1 MTLVDIISNG
11 GLLCDGDW
19 IEKKDQDV
27 RGKVRLIQLADIGDG
42 EFKDK
47 SSKYITLETAER
59 LHCTFLEKGDILI
72 ARLPEPLGRACI
84 FPLEGAYITA
94 VDIAILRIKDIS
106 INPQYI
112 MYLINSS
119 TFRSQIKQYESG
131 TTRKRISRKNLE
143 KIEFSLPNLEIQNRI
158 VARIEEL
165 FSKLDK
171 AVDTLKT
178 TKEQLAVYRQA
189 VLKAAFEGKYTKWW
203 RKNHNV
209 SANEEYCELR
219 KENQVFKD
227 TSGDENDL
235 SLNIPDEWMKVR
247 LGEIFDVEVGA
258 TPSRQH
264 AEYWN
269 GSIPW
274 VSSGEVRFTTINKT
288 REMITDIGLKNAS
301 TNLQPIGTVLLAMI
315 GEGKTRGQS
324 AILNIPAAHNQN
336 TAAILVSK
344 TLCQPKY
351 IYYFLQ
357 LNYENT
363 RRVGSG
369 NNQKALNKERV
380 RAIRIPFAPIAEQ
393 SIIVKEIEKR
403 LSICENIEQTVNTAL
418 AQADTMRQSILK
430 QAFEGK
436 KDVY

>member
-178 TKEQLAVYRQA
+178 TKEQLTVYRQA
-189 VLKAAFEGKYTKWW
+189 VLKDAFSDFEK
-203 RKNHNV
+203 
-209 SANEEYCELR
+209 
-219 KENQVFKD
+219 KD
-227 TSGDENDL
+227 SIRNLTTVVTSGSRGWAKYYSENGALFVRIGNLTHSGIDIDFSDIQHITPPDNAEGIRTRLQPNDVLVSITADL
-235 SLNIPDEWMKVR
+235 
-247 LGEIFDVEVGA
+247 
-258 TPSRQH
+258 
-264 AEYWN
+264 
-269 GSIPW
+269 GSIGF
-274 VSSGEVRFTTINKT
+274 VSKKGEEAYINQHIALVRFQNPVQGRFMAWYLRSEYGQK
-288 REMITDIGLKNAS
+288 DLLKNKRGGGKLGLGLDDIRD
-301 TNLQPIGTVLLAMI
+301 TPVPIVDDI
-315 GEGKTRGQS
+315 
-324 AILNIPAAHNQN
+324 
-336 TAAILVSK
+336 TATEIVDK
-344 TLCQPKY
+344 VEE
-351 IYYFLQ
+351 Q
-357 LNYENT
+357 LS
-363 RRVGSG
+363 VCDS
-369 NNQKALNKERV
+369 
-380 RAIRIPFAPIAEQ
+380 
-393 SIIVKEIEKR
+393 IEK
-403 LSICENIEQTVNTAL
+403 TVDTAL
-418 AQADTMRQSILK
+418 AQADAMRQSILK
-430 QAFEGK
+430 QAFEE
-436 KDVY
+436 

>member
-1 MTLVDIISNG
+1 MN
-11 GLLCDGDW
+11 W
-19 IEKKDQDV
+19 KK
-27 RGKVRLIQLADIGDG
+27 
-42 EFKDK
+42 
-47 SSKYITLETAER
+47 
-59 LHCTFLEKGDILI
+59 
-72 ARLPEPLGRACI
+72 EPLGKICK
-84 FPLEGAYITA
+84 T
-94 VDIAILRIKDIS
+94 
-106 INPQYI
+106 
-112 MYLINSS
+112 
-119 TFRSQIKQYESG
+119 TSG
-131 TTRKRISRKNLE
+131 GTPSRKNQSYYQNGTIPWVKSGELE
-143 KIEFSLPNLEIQNRI
+143 NNIITTSEEFITEEGLLNSSAKIFPAGTLLIALYGATIGKLAFLGIDAATNQAVCGIFQNENVSLKYLYYYLLFQRPNLIKQGVGGAQPNISQTILKKLEISYPDSITEQQRI

-165 FSKLDK
+165 FSELDK

-178 TKEQLAVYRQA
+178 TKEQLEVYRQA

-227 TSGDENDL
+227 TSGDENEL

-380 RAIRIPFAPIAEQ
+380 RAIRVPFAPIAEQ

-418 AQADTMRQSILK
+418 AQADAMRQSILK

-436 KDVY
+436 I

>member
-1 MTLVDIISNG
+1 MYPIKKLQDCATIIAGQSPESKYYNSTG
-11 GLLCDGDW
+11 EGIPFFQGKADFGELYP
-19 IEKKDQDV
+19 
-27 RGKVRLIQLADIGDG
+27 KVRVYC
-42 EFKDK
+42 
-47 SSKYITLETAER
+47 SSPTKIAQYN
-59 LHCTFLEKGDILI
+59 DILLSVRAPVGPTNLSPGTVCI
-72 ARLPEPLGRACI
+72 GRGLA
-84 FPLEGAYITA
+84 
-94 VDIAILRIKDIS
+94 AIRPDDSLDLK
-106 INPQYI
+106 
-112 MYLINSS
+112 YLLYY
-119 TFRSQIKQYESG
+119 FRYFETQLSAKGTG
-131 TTRKRISRKNLE
+131 TTFKAINQKLIKNLE
-143 KIEFSLPNLEIQNRI
+143 IPIPPLNEQSRI

-165 FSKLDK
+165 FSELDK

-178 TKEQLAVYRQA
+178 TKEQLEVYRQA

-227 TSGDENDL
+227 TSGDENEL

-380 RAIRIPFAPIAEQ
+380 RAIRVPFAPIAEQ

-418 AQADTMRQSILK
+418 AQADAMRQSILK

-436 KDVY
+436 L

>member
-165 FSKLDK
+165 FSKFDK

-189 VLKAAFEGKYTKWW
+189 VLKDAFSDFEK
-203 RKNHNV
+203 
-209 SANEEYCELR
+209 
-219 KENQVFKD
+219 KD
-227 TSGDENDL
+227 SIRNLTMVVTSGSRGWAKYYSNSGALFVRIGNLTHSGIDIDFRDIQHITPPDNAEGIRTRLQPNDVL
-235 SLNIPDEWMKVR
+235 VSITADL
-247 LGEIFDVEVGA
+247 
-258 TPSRQH
+258 
-264 AEYWN
+264 
-269 GSIPW
+269 GSIGF
-274 VSSGEVRFTTINKT
+274 VSKKGEEAYINQHIALVRFQNPVQGRFMAWYLRSEYGQK
-288 REMITDIGLKNAS
+288 DLLKNKRGGGKLGLGLDDIRD
-301 TNLQPIGTVLLAMI
+301 TPVPIVDDI
-315 GEGKTRGQS
+315 
-324 AILNIPAAHNQN
+324 
-336 TAAILVSK
+336 TATEIVDK
-344 TLCQPKY
+344 VEE
-351 IYYFLQ
+351 Q
-357 LNYENT
+357 LS
-363 RRVGSG
+363 VCDS
-369 NNQKALNKERV
+369 
-380 RAIRIPFAPIAEQ
+380 
-393 SIIVKEIEKR
+393 IEK
-403 LSICENIEQTVNTAL
+403 TVDTAL
-418 AQADTMRQSILK
+418 AQADAMRQSILK

>member
-178 TKEQLAVYRQA
+178 TKEQLDVYRQA
-189 VLKAAFEGKYTKWW
+189 VLKDAFSNFEK
-203 RKNHNV
+203 
-209 SANEEYCELR
+209 
-219 KENQVFKD
+219 KD
-227 TSGDENDL
+227 SIRNLTMVVTSGSRGWAKYYSNSGALFVRIGNLTHSGIDIDFRDIQHITPPDNAEGVRTRLQPNDVL
-235 SLNIPDEWMKVR
+235 VSITADL
-247 LGEIFDVEVGA
+247 
-258 TPSRQH
+258 
-264 AEYWN
+264 
-269 GSIPW
+269 GSIGF
-274 VSSGEVRFTTINKT
+274 VSEKVEEAYINQHIALVRFQNPVQGRFMAWYLRSEYGQK
-288 REMITDIGLKNAS
+288 DLLKNKRGGGKLGLGLDDIRD
-301 TNLQPIGTVLLAMI
+301 TPVPIVDDI
-315 GEGKTRGQS
+315 
-324 AILNIPAAHNQN
+324 
-336 TAAILVSK
+336 TATEIVDK
-344 TLCQPKY
+344 VEE
-351 IYYFLQ
+351 Q
-357 LNYENT
+357 LS
-363 RRVGSG
+363 VCDS
-369 NNQKALNKERV
+369 
-380 RAIRIPFAPIAEQ
+380 
-393 SIIVKEIEKR
+393 IEK
-403 LSICENIEQTVNTAL
+403 TVDAAL
-418 AQADTMRQSILK
+418 AQADAMRQSILK
-430 QAFEGK
+430 QAFEGTM
-436 KDVY
+436 

>member
-178 TKEQLAVYRQA
+178 TKEQLEVYRQA
-189 VLKAAFEGKYTKWW
+189 VLVDAFRVATNSTHLKIGYVCAKIVDCPHSTPKWEKNGKLCLRTTNFKRGYLDLQSPNYVSEETFHDRNRRIIPQPGDVLYSREGSVLGIACTIPS
-203 RKNHNV
+203 NV
-209 SANEEYCELR
+209 YPCLGQRMMLLR
-219 KENQVFKD
+219 
-227 TSGDENDL
+227 
-235 SLNIPDEWMKVR
+235 
-247 LGEIFDVEVGA
+247 
-258 TPSRQH
+258 
-264 AEYWN
+264 
-269 GSIPW
+269 
-274 VSSGEVRFTTINKT
+274 SGEKLNNRYLMHYLNSPMVTNHVIATKGGTGSPHINVGDIKEFQIPIPSLEEQSNIVRQIEEQLSSCDNVEKT
-288 REMITDIGLKNAS
+288 VD
-301 TNLQPIGTVLLAMI
+301 
-315 GEGKTRGQS
+315 
-324 AILNIPAAHNQN
+324 AIL
-336 TAAILVSK
+336 T
-344 TLCQPKY
+344 
-351 IYYFLQ
+351 
-357 LNYENT
+357 
-363 RRVGSG
+363 
-369 NNQKALNKERV
+369 
-380 RAIRIPFAPIAEQ
+380 
-393 SIIVKEIEKR
+393 
-403 LSICENIEQTVNTAL
+403 
-418 AQADTMRQSILK
+418 QADAMRQSILK
-430 QAFEGK
+430 QAFEE
-436 KDVY
+436 